1 MFDSASNSHDQNSP
15 VQAWAPEAVQPET
28 FADRCANAIESIKT
42 AMRDVSVN
50 TIAASHGKDSS
61 VVLALTLEA
70 TRQLKAEGKSP
81 IVRTITSDTGVE
93 NPSQSKLNV
102 AMSTRALAWADEHD
116 LDALQIFVKP
126 DPMENYLVTMCGGR
140 GIASVSGSDATCS
153 MSLKVRPIQ
162 KSQREFVKAYG
173 AENILTLIGTRF
185 EESATRGTAMRK
197 RNESAT
203 VPVRSDTGILTL
215 SPIAD
220 WLETDVWRFLNGSE
234 RRIGFKTYD
243 FSPVLAHYEAMGDS
257 SCGSVDFAQ
266 SIQKAKSPCSG
277 GRGGCFVCQKVS
289 ADHSL
294 LNMLDKFPAYEPL
307 TRLSKVIRAGHLV
320 PDNRSFL
327 SKTADSQ
334 GRIRVFSNAYSP
346 AWTSQLLKWI
356 MSIDATEDDQAA
368 ARSLKLGRP
377 VDRRFP
383 RLLDEEQQMLIA
395 FQWARY
401 GVQKVGEYPRIR
413 EAILQG
419 QRFPMPSDDELA
431 DLQAK
436 SDKKLM
442 GKTVGYLQVEQMDHS
457 KPVYEDHWRD
467 LIGNDSG
474 CTPSIMKDNN
484 GERAMYRNST
494 GMVHDTIEIA
504 DLIECDLSE
513 LRDPDGTLGIT
524 FEDFSWWYAI
534 EFAGGHKKHNEEMNF
549 LIREGLIRA
558 RNGYQSTLATYQ
570 RYNLVLDDLRD
581 NGPIDTLAQIQ
592 AHPNFICKA
601 DVDAAQ
607 SVSAASNIIATS
619 NKPAVTTLVAAVN
632 DAEHDAPKRRQLDL
646 LLA

>member
-1 MFDSASNSHDQNSP
+1 MLDSTSNSNDQNSP
-15 VQAWAPEAVQPET
+15 VQAWAPKAVLPET
-28 FADRCANAIESIKT
+28 FANRCTNAIESIKT
-42 AMRDVSVN
+42 TMLEASITTVSC
-50 TIAASHGKDSS
+50 SFGKDSTL
-61 VVLALTLEA
+61 VLALSLEA
-70 TRQLKAEGKSP
+70 ACQLKDEGESP
-81 IVRTITSDTGVE
+81 TVRIITSDTGVE

-102 AMSTRALAWADEHD
+102 AMSTRALAWADEHG
-116 LDALQIFVKP
+116 LDVQQIFVKP
-126 DPMENYLVTMCGGR
+126 DPMESYLVTMCGGR

-153 MSLKVRPIQ
+153 MNLKIRPIQ
-162 KSQREFVKAYG
+162 KSQRQFVKQYG

-215 SPIAD
+215 SPVAD

-234 RRIGFKTYD
+234 RTIGFKTFD
-243 FSPVLAHYEAMGDS
+243 FTPVLAHYEAMGDS

-266 SIQKAKSPCSG
+266 SIQQAKSPCSG

-320 PDNRSFL
+320 PENRSFL
-327 SKTADSQ
+327 SKAADSQ

-356 MSIDATEDDQAA
+356 MTIDANEDDRAR
-368 ARSLKLGRP
+368 ARSAKLGRP
-377 VDRRFP
+377 VERRFP
-383 RLLDEEQQMLIA
+383 PLLDEEQQMLIA

-413 EAILQG
+413 EAILGG
-419 QRFPMPSDDELA
+419 QRFAMPGDDELA
-431 DLQAK
+431 DLQAW

-457 KPVYEDHWRD
+457 KPVYQDHWRD
-467 LIGNDSG
+467 LIGTESG
-474 CTPSIMKDNN
+474 CTPPIMMDDN
-484 GERAMYRNST
+484 GERAMYRSKT
-494 GMVHDTIEIA
+494 GMIHDSIETG
-504 DLIECDLSE
+504 DLIECDLTN
-513 LRDPDGTLGIT
+513 LRDPDGTLGII
-524 FEDFSWWYAI
+524 FEDFCWWYAMD
-534 EFAGGHKKHNEEMNF
+534 FADGRKTSNDEMDF

-558 RNGYQSTLATYQ
+558 RNGYQSTLANYQ
-570 RYNLVLDDLRD
+570 RYNLVLNDLRE

-592 AHPNFICKA
+592 AHPDFIIKTDA
-601 DVDAAQ
+601 DTTQAA
-607 SVSAASNIIATS
+607 STASNIIATS
-619 NKPAVTTLVAAVN
+619 RKPATGALDAAVN
-632 DAEHDAPKRRQLDL
+632 DAEHDDPKSRQLDL